1 MKMLYCRKC
10 GAAMFSDETLA
21 QTILDKVHEATN
33 RASHGPGKYRA
44 VALQEAAEYRSM
56 YKALMHNITQKEYAE
71 TVTPLILR
79 AMTDEVKRR
88 GLLTDEEIET
98 IYEDGK
104 ALALARKTKAER
116 EERLIYGQFETACNR
131 SKPDPTA
138 DKAIANVDRELQ
150 RRRSR

>member
-71 TVTPLILR
+71 TVTPLILK

-88 GLLTDEEIET
+88 GLLTDEECA
-98 IYEDGK
+98 K
-104 ALALARKTKAER
+104 F
-116 EERLIYGQFETACNR
+116 QVQ
-131 SKPDPTA
+131 P
-138 DKAIANVDRELQ
+138 
-150 RRRSR
+150 